1 MSGVKRALTPNGW
14 TLRTRLVAALT
25 AVSLLVCA
33 VVATVTL
40 LALHTS
46 LTGQLDDQL
55 AAAASRTA
63 TAERPPGDA
72 PHRPSDLPAG
82 LRFLGAPGMGVG
94 TLGAR
99 LVDGTVT
106 DAGVL
111 DSSGDLLQPSFAAR
125 SALTRLPA
133 DGQPHTL
140 DLAGVGS
147 YRLIAARTPDG
158 DVLVTGLSLEPVN
171 RTVVQVAGVVAGVA
185 ALGLLAAFLAG
196 ATIVRRSLRPLN
208 RVAATATRVA
218 QLPLHQGEVA
228 LSERVPAID
237 TDPRTEVGRVGAAL
251 NQLLG
256 HVADALVARHR
267 SETRVRQFVA
277 DASHELRTPLA
288 AIRGYAEVTRRGHEQ
303 VPGDVA
309 YAIGRVESE
318 AARMTTLVD
327 DLLLL
332 ARLDAGRPLAQDEVD
347 LSCLLVDAV
356 NDARVAG
363 PDHRWELRLPAEA
376 VVVTG
381 DQHRLHQVLANLLTN
396 ARTHTPPGTRVTVS
410 LARTGRRVRI
420 GVCDEGPGIPA
431 ELLPVVFERFAR
443 GDTSR
448 SRAAGST
455 GLGLAI
461 VSAVTEAHHGQVRVD
476 SAPGRTEFTLELP
489 VRQPRPLEPHSPL
502 TAVR

>member
-1 MSGVKRALTPNGW
+1 MTPSGW

-25 AVSLLVCA
+25 AVTLLVCA

-40 LALHTS
+40 LALHNS
-46 LTGQLDDQL
+46 LTNQLDHQL
-55 AAAASRTA
+55 DAAVLRTQS
-63 TAERPPGDA
+63 AEGPDPIRRRPPDQPG
-72 PHRPSDLPAG
+72 PPG
-82 LRFLGAPGMGVG
+82 FLSGPGAGVG

-99 LVDGTVT
+99 LVDGTVSG
-106 DAGVL
+106 AGIV
-111 DSSGDLLQPSFAAR
+111 DSSGHVLELSSATAA
-125 SALTRLPA
+125 ALTRLPV
-133 DGQPHTL
+133 DHHPHTL
-140 DLAGVGS
+140 DLAGLGS
-147 YRLIAARTPDG
+147 YRLVAARASDG
-158 DVLVTGLSLEPVN
+158 DVLVTGLSLEPAN
-171 RTVVQVAGVVAGVA
+171 HTVMQVAGVVAGVA

-218 QLPLHQGEVA
+218 QLPLHEGEVA
-228 LSERVPAID
+228 LSERVPAVD

-251 NQLLG
+251 NLMLG
-256 HVADALVARHR
+256 HVAAALAARHQ

-288 AIRGYAEVTRRGHEQ
+288 AIRGYAEVTRRGHEE
-303 VPGDVA
+303 VPDDVA

-318 AARMTTLVD
+318 AARMTALVD

-332 ARLDAGRPLAQDEVD
+332 ARLDAGRPLARDQVD
-347 LSCLLVDAV
+347 VSCLLVDAV

-376 VVVTG
+376 LVVTG

-396 ARTHTPPGTRVTVS
+396 ARTHTPPGTRVVVS
-410 LARTGRRVRI
+410 LARTGTRVRI
-420 GVCDEGPGIPA
+420 SVCDGGPGIPT

-476 SAPGRTEFTLELP
+476 SEAGRTEFTLELP
-489 VRQPRPLEPHSPL
+489 VRPPLESHSPA
-502 TAVR
+502 TAGR